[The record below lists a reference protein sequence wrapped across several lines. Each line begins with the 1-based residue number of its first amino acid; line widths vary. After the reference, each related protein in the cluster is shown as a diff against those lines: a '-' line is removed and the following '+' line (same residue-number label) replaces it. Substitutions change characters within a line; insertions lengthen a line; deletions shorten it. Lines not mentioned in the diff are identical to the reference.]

1 MKPHRVVPSC
11 LAGWLALASGVLFA
25 QDPVVPPGAEVKRLA
40 GGFQFTEGPA
50 WDRKDTLYFSDIP
63 KQTIYAWSEVK
74 GALPFKKLEG
84 SCNGLW
90 FDKNGEL
97 LVCQPTGRAV
107 LRLTAEDKLQVTN
120 KDKEVVLADSYQG
133 KKLNSPNDLWM
144 DPKGGLYFTD
154 PRYGQ
159 MDDLEQDGFHVYYL
173 PPKEAGGSLRRIL
186 SDLKKPN
193 GVVGTADGKRL
204 FVADPGANVTYVYEI
219 KEDGSLSNRRVAA
232 PAGSD
237 GLTVDDRGNL
247 YITGKTI
254 RIYSPEAK
262 VVGEIELPEV
272 ASNLTFGGPE
282 GKTLFITARTSLYAV
297 TLNVKG
303 GSDPFAKKN
312 EDDKR

>member
-1 MKPHRVVPSC
+1 MKPQQVLPSL
-11 LAGWLALASGVLFA
+11 LATWLVIASGVLLA
-25 QDPVVPPGAEVKRLA
+25 EDPVVPPGAEVKKLS

-63 KQTIYAWSEVK
+63 NQTIHTWSEAK
-74 GALPFKKLEG
+74 GVGVFKKLEG
-84 SCNGLW
+84 SSNGLW
-90 FDKNGEL
+90 FDKKGDL
-97 LVCQPTGRAV
+97 LVCQPAGRAV
-107 LRLTAEDKLQVTN
+107 LRLTPEGQET
-120 KDKEVVLADSYQG
+120 VLADKYQG

-144 DPKGGLYFTD
+144 APNGGLYFTD

-173 PPKEAGGSLRRIL
+173 PPADSGGSLRRIL

-193 GVVGTADGKRL
+193 GVVGTADGKHL
-204 FVADPGANVTYVYEI
+204 YVTDPGANTTYVYDM
-219 KEDGSLSNRRVAA
+219 KTDGSLTNRRVAA

-237 GLTVDDRGNL
+237 GLTVDERGNL

-262 VVGEIELPEV
+262 VVGEIELPEA
-272 ASNLTFGGPE
+272 ASNMTFGGSD

-297 TLNVKG
+297 KLNVKG
-303 GSDPFAKKN
+303 DSDPFAKN
-312 EDDKR
+312 

>member
-1 MKPHRVVPSC
+1 MRPQPI
-11 LAGWLALASGVLFA
+11 ALSLVTAWWVFASGIVLA
-25 QDPVVPPGAEVKRLA
+25 QDPVVPSGAEVKKLS

-63 KQTIYAWSEVK
+63 NQTIHTWSEAK
-74 GALPFKKLEG
+74 GVGTFKKLDG

-90 FDKNGEL
+90 FDKNGDL

-107 LRLTAEDKLQVTN
+107 LRVT
-120 KDKEVVLADSYQG
+120 KEGQETVLADSYQG

-144 DPKGGLYFTD
+144 APGGGLYFTD

-173 PPKEAGGSLRRIL
+173 PPAGGSIRRIL

-193 GVVGTADGKRL
+193 GVVGTADGKHL
-204 FVADPGANVTYVYEI
+204 YVTDPGANVTYSYDI
-219 KEDGSLSNRRVAA
+219 QSDGSLTNRRMAA

-237 GLTVDDRGNL
+237 GLTVDERGNI
-247 YITGKTI
+247 YITGKTV

-272 ASNLTFGGPE
+272 AANLTFGGSD
-282 GKTLFITARTSLYAV
+282 GKTLFMTARTSLYAV
-297 TLNVKG
+297 KLNVRG
-303 GSDPFAKKN
+303 NSDPFAKGQKDN
-312 EDDKR
+312 AR